1 MIRSVAKRR
10 RDRVPGVTTW
20 HIGVSRGQLGTLA
33 LIITACSTLAACTNS
48 KFLVGYFYDRIDNKF
63 LTAANEWLAPNPQ
76 QSAELRALTGTFHTW
91 HRRTQMPEY
100 AQTIRNITAS
110 IAEEGNTDPADVD
123 LWIQSVRGH
132 LDAIRQCDPGIY
144 AIPAARTL
152 TPEQVD
158 RAERKWM
165 EEREENEERFGSR
178 TRKERI
184 AHRVERLATWAGRLG
199 LPLTE
204 EQLALYEDTLR
215 RQTSLSRQMRDVSG
229 EWTRELLAIARQTGS
244 TDYAERMSAHLEA
257 RFDLMESRYPEG
269 WSRNRKLWRDFAIEF
284 ETTLSKKQRRDLT
297 RWLNKFAQSL
307 VGISRD
313 TPDWL
318 PADDPA
324 YGCVVTADASNG
336 GTAGAAG
343 SALSEN

>member
-178 TRKERI
+178 TRK
-184 AHRVERLATWAGRLG
+184 
-199 LPLTE
+199 
-204 EQLALYEDTLR
+204 
-215 RQTSLSRQMRDVSG
+215 
-229 EWTRELLAIARQTGS
+229 AIARQTGS